1 MIKRRTALGWMIA
14 FGPLESLAKQPAS
27 DTVAARELDG
37 TLRSLVRSKN
47 ASDFARREHDRF
59 VARAKS

>member
-14 FGPLESLAKQPAS
+14 FGPLESLARPPGS
-27 DTVAARELDG
+27 DPAARELDG
-37 TLRSLVRSKN
+37 AWRSLGRSKN